1 LTEVKAKGPEFIR
14 FFKPILQ
21 ILKQSG
27 GSGTTSEVIDR
38 AVELLRIPE
47 SEQEVTLRN
56 GQSRIRNQVQWARLY
71 LVRSGYLESSGRGV
85 WSLTEKGTQADL
97 ARFDPYEVFQLV
109 QKAFREEKKKK
120 RSQEP
125 FIDERDESAAETTD
139 YKSELLALIKSLP
152 PNGFERL
159 CQRVLRESGF
169 QEVVVTGRS
178 GDGGIDG
185 MGVLQVNPFVSFN
198 VLFQCK
204 RYQGS
209 VTPSQVRD
217 FRGAMAGRADKG
229 IMMTTGTF
237 TVEAKKEARRDG
249 AAPIELVAGEDLVKL
264 FENLEL
270 GLLPKKT
277 FEIDRK
283 FLRRIQSRRLGRISC
298 VGGSCASNLNS
309 EYTFD

>member
-1 LTEVKAKGPEFIR
+1 MKAKGPEFFR

-38 AVELLRIPE
+38 AIELLQIPE
-47 SEQEVTLRN
+47 SEQEVTLKN
-56 GQSRIRNQVQWARLY
+56 GQSRIRNQVQWSRLY
-71 LVRSGYLESSGRGV
+71 LVRAGYLESSRRGV
-85 WSLTEKGTQADL
+85 WSLTEKGAQTDL
-97 ARFDPYEVFQLV
+97 ATFDAYEVFQLV
-109 QKAFREEKKKK
+109 QKGLRAGKKKK
-120 RSQEP
+120 KELEEP
-125 FIDERDESAAETTD
+125 FIDERDESTAETAD
-139 YKSELLALIKSLP
+139 YKSELLAVIKSLP

-169 QEVVVTGRS
+169 QEVVVTGKT

-185 MGVLQVNPFVSFN
+185 IGVLQINPFVSFN

-249 AAPIELVAGEDLVKL
+249 STPIELVAGEDLVKL
-264 FENLEL
+264 FEDLEL
-270 GLLPKKT
+270 GLLPRRT
-277 FEIDRK
+277 FEVDRK
-283 FLRRIQSRRLGRISC
+283 FFDEFSRD
-298 VGGSCASNLNS
+298 A
-309 EYTFD
+309 

>member
-1 LTEVKAKGPEFIR
+1 VKAKGPEFIR

-38 AVELLRIPE
+38 AIELLGIPE
-47 SEQEVTLRN
+47 SEQEAVLKN
-56 GQSRIRNQVQWARLY
+56 GQSRIRNQVQWARFY
-71 LVRSGYLESSGRGV
+71 LVRAGYLDSSLRGI
-85 WSLTEKGTQADL
+85 WNLTEKGAQTDL
-97 ARFDPYEVFQLV
+97 STFNAYDVFQLV
-109 QKAFREEKKKK
+109 QKGVQAEKKKK
-120 RSQEP
+120 KELQEP
-125 FIDERDESAAETTD
+125 FIDEDDESSVEALD

-152 PNGFERL
+152 PSGFERL
-159 CQRVLRESGF
+159 CQRLLRESGF

-185 MGVLQVNPFVSFN
+185 VGVLQVNPFVSFN

-249 AAPIELVAGEDLVKL
+249 AAPIELVAGEDLAKL
-264 FENLEL
+264 FEDLEL
-270 GLLPKKT
+270 GLLPRRT

-283 FLRRIQSRRLGRISC
+283 F
-298 VGGSCASNLNS
+298 
-309 EYTFD
+309 FDEFNRDA

>member
-1 LTEVKAKGPEFIR
+1 VKAKGPEFIR

-21 ILKQSG
+21 ILKESG

-38 AVELLRIPE
+38 AIELLQIPE
-47 SEQEVTLRN
+47 SEQEVTLKN
-56 GQSRIRNQVQWARLY
+56 GQSRIRNQVQWSRLY
-71 LVRSGYLESSGRGV
+71 LVRAGYLESSRRGV
-85 WSLTEKGTQADL
+85 WSLTEKGAQRDL
-97 ARFDPYEVFQLV
+97 ATFDAYEVFQLV
-109 QKAFREEKKKK
+109 QKGLRAEKKKK
-120 RSQEP
+120 ELEEP
-125 FIDERDESAAETTD
+125 FIDERDESSAENAD
-139 YKSELLALIKSLP
+139 YKSELLTLIKSLP
-152 PNGFERL
+152 PEGFERL

-169 QEVVVTGRS
+169 QEVTVTGKT

-185 MGVLQVNPFVSFN
+185 IGVLQVNPFVSFN

-249 AAPIELVAGEDLVKL
+249 ATPIELVSGEDLVKL
-264 FENLEL
+264 FEDLEL
-270 GLLPKKT
+270 GLLPRKT
-277 FEIDRK
+277 YEIDRK
-283 FLRRIQSRRLGRISC
+283 FFDEFSRE
-298 VGGSCASNLNS
+298 A
-309 EYTFD
+309 

>member
-1 LTEVKAKGPEFIR
+1 VKAKGPEFIR

-38 AVELLRIPE
+38 AIELLGISE
-47 SEQEVTLRN
+47 SEQEAVLKN
-56 GQSRIRNQVQWARLY
+56 GQSRVRNQVQWARFY
-71 LVRSGYLESSGRGV
+71 LVRAGYLDSSLHGV
-85 WSLTEKGTQADL
+85 WNLTEKGAQTDL
-97 ARFDPYEVFQLV
+97 SKFNAYDVFQLV
-109 QKAFREEKKKK
+109 QKGVQAEKKKK
-120 RSQEP
+120 KELQEP
-125 FIDERDESAAETTD
+125 FIDEDDESSVEAPD

-152 PNGFERL
+152 PSGFERL
-159 CQRVLRESGF
+159 CQRLLRESGF
-169 QEVVVTGRS
+169 QEVVVAGRS

-185 MGVLQVNPFVSFN
+185 IGILQVNPFVSFN

-264 FENLEL
+264 FEDLEL
-270 GLLPKKT
+270 GLLPRRT
-277 FEIDRK
+277 FEVDRK
-283 FLRRIQSRRLGRISC
+283 FFDEFSRD
-298 VGGSCASNLNS
+298 A
-309 EYTFD
+309 

>member
-1 LTEVKAKGPEFIR
+1 MKAKGPEFIR
-14 FFKPILQ
+14 FFKPILE

-38 AVELLRIPE
+38 AIELLQIPE
-47 SEQEVTLRN
+47 AEQEVTLKN
-56 GQSRIRNQVQWARLY
+56 GQSRVRNQVQWGRLY
-71 LVRSGYLESSGRGV
+71 LVRAGYLESSSRGV
-85 WSLTEKGTQADL
+85 WSLTEKGAQTNL
-97 ARFDPYEVFQLV
+97 AKFDAYEVFQLV
-109 QKAFREEKKKK
+109 QKGLRAEKKKELE
-120 RSQEP
+120 EP
-125 FIDERDESAAETTD
+125 FIDERDQSSAETAD
-139 YKSELLALIKSLP
+139 YKSELLAVIKSLP

-159 CQRVLRESGF
+159 CQRILRESGF
-169 QEVVVTGRS
+169 QEVVVTGKT

-185 MGVLQVNPFVSFN
+185 IGVLQVNPFVSFN

-249 AAPIELVAGEDLVKL
+249 ATPIELVAGEDLVKL
-264 FENLEL
+264 FQDLEL
-270 GLLPKKT
+270 GLVPRKT

-283 FLRRIQSRRLGRISC
+283 FFDEFSRE
-298 VGGSCASNLNS
+298 A
-309 EYTFD
+309 

>member
-1 LTEVKAKGPEFIR
+1 M
-14 FFKPILQ
+14 
-21 ILKQSG
+21 
-27 GSGTTSEVIDR
+27 R
-38 AVELLRIPE
+38 A
-47 SEQEVTLRN
+47 
-56 GQSRIRNQVQWARLY
+56 
-71 LVRSGYLESSGRGV
+71 GYLESSRRGV
-85 WSLTEKGTQADL
+85 WSLTEKGAQTDL
-97 ARFDPYEVFQLV
+97 ATFDAYEVFQLV
-109 QKAFREEKKKK
+109 QKGLRAEKKKK
-120 RSQEP
+120 RELEEP
-125 FIDERDESAAETTD
+125 FIDERDESAAEAAD
-139 YKSELLALIKSLP
+139 YKSEVLTMIKSLP

-169 QEVVVTGRS
+169 QEVVVTGKT

-185 MGVLQVNPFVSFN
+185 IGVLQVNPFVSFN

-264 FENLEL
+264 FEDLEL
-270 GLLPKKT
+270 GLVPRRT

-283 FLRRIQSRRLGRISC
+283 FFDEFSRS
-298 VGGSCASNLNS
+298 A
-309 EYTFD
+309 

>member
-1 LTEVKAKGPEFIR
+1 MKSKGPEFIR

-21 ILKQSG
+21 ILKDSG

-38 AVELLRIPE
+38 AIELLQIPE
-47 SEQEVTLRN
+47 SEQEVTLKN
-56 GQSRIRNQVQWARLY
+56 GQSRVRNQVQWGRLY
-71 LVRSGYLESSGRGV
+71 LVRAGYLDSSRRGV
-85 WSLTEKGTQADL
+85 WSLTEKGSQTDL
-97 ARFDPYEVFQLV
+97 ATFDPYHVFQIV
-109 QKAFREEKKKK
+109 QKEFHAEKKKK
-120 RSQEP
+120 KEIEEP
-125 FIDERDESAAETTD
+125 FIDERDETSAEDAD
-139 YKSELLALIKSLP
+139 YKSELLAVIKSLP
-152 PNGFERL
+152 PSGFERL

-169 QEVVVTGRS
+169 QEVVVTGRT

-185 MGVLQVNPFVSFN
+185 IGVLQVNPFVSFN

-249 AAPIELVAGEDLVKL
+249 AAPIELVAGVDLVKL
-264 FENLEL
+264 FEDLEL

-277 FEIDRK
+277 FEVDRK
-283 FLRRIQSRRLGRISC
+283 FFDEFSR
-298 VGGSCASNLNS
+298 VA
-309 EYTFD
+309 

>member
-1 LTEVKAKGPEFIR
+1 VKAKGPEFIR

-38 AVELLRIPE
+38 AIELLQIPE
-47 SEQEVTLRN
+47 AEQEVTLKN
-56 GQSRIRNQVQWARLY
+56 GQSRVRNQVQWGRLY
-71 LVRSGYLESSGRGV
+71 LVRAGYLESSSRGV
-85 WSLTEKGTQADL
+85 WSLTEKGAQTDL
-97 ARFDPYEVFQLV
+97 AKFDAYEVFQLV
-109 QKAFREEKKKK
+109 QKGLRAEKKKK
-120 RSQEP
+120 KELEEP
-125 FIDERDESAAETTD
+125 FIDERDERSAEAAD
-139 YKSELLALIKSLP
+139 YKSELLAVIKSLP

-159 CQRVLRESGF
+159 CQRILRESGF
-169 QEVVVTGRS
+169 QEVVVTGRT

-185 MGVLQVNPFVSFN
+185 IGVLQVNPFVSFN

-249 AAPIELVAGEDLVKL
+249 ATPIELVAGEDLVKL
-264 FENLEL
+264 FEDLEL
-270 GLLPKKT
+270 GLLPRRT
-277 FEIDRK
+277 FEVDRK
-283 FLRRIQSRRLGRISC
+283 FFDEFSRDG
-298 VGGSCASNLNS
+298 
-309 EYTFD
+309 

>member
-1 LTEVKAKGPEFIR
+1 MKAKGPEFIR

-21 ILKQSG
+21 ILKESG

-38 AVELLRIPE
+38 AIELLQIPE
-47 SEQEVTLRN
+47 SEQEVTLKN
-56 GQSRIRNQVQWARLY
+56 GQSRIRNQVQWSRLY
-71 LVRSGYLESSGRGV
+71 LVRAGYLESSRRGV
-85 WSLTEKGTQADL
+85 WSLTEKGAQTDL
-97 ARFDPYEVFQLV
+97 ATLNAYEVFQLV
-109 QKAFREEKKKK
+109 QKGLRAEKKKK
-120 RSQEP
+120 ELEEP
-125 FIDERDESAAETTD
+125 FIDERDESSAENPD
-139 YKSELLALIKSLP
+139 YKSELLAVIKSLP
-152 PNGFERL
+152 PDGFERL

-169 QEVVVTGRS
+169 QEVTVTGKT

-185 MGVLQVNPFVSFN
+185 IGVLQVNPFVSFN

-264 FENLEL
+264 FEDLEL
-270 GLLPKKT
+270 GLVPRRT

-283 FLRRIQSRRLGRISC
+283 FFDEFSRS
-298 VGGSCASNLNS
+298 A
-309 EYTFD
+309 

>member
-1 LTEVKAKGPEFIR
+1 MKAKGPEFIR

-21 ILKQSG
+21 ILKESG

-38 AVELLRIPE
+38 AIELLQIPE
-47 SEQEVTLRN
+47 SEQEVTLKN
-56 GQSRIRNQVQWARLY
+56 GQSRIRNQVQWSRLY
-71 LVRSGYLESSGRGV
+71 LVRAGYLESSRRGI
-85 WSLTEKGTQADL
+85 WSLTEKGAQTDL
-97 ARFDPYEVFQLV
+97 ATLNAYEVFQLV
-109 QKAFREEKKKK
+109 QKGLRAEKKKK
-120 RSQEP
+120 ELEEP
-125 FIDERDESAAETTD
+125 FIDERDESSAENPD
-139 YKSELLALIKSLP
+139 YKSELLAVIKSLP
-152 PNGFERL
+152 PDGFERL

-169 QEVVVTGRS
+169 QEVTVTGKT

-185 MGVLQVNPFVSFN
+185 IGVLQVNPFVSFN

-264 FENLEL
+264 FEDLEL
-270 GLLPKKT
+270 GLVPRRT

-283 FLRRIQSRRLGRISC
+283 FFDEFSRS
-298 VGGSCASNLNS
+298 A
-309 EYTFD
+309 

>member
-1 LTEVKAKGPEFIR
+1 VKAKGPEFIR
-14 FFKPILQ
+14 FFKPILH

-38 AVELLRIPE
+38 AIELLRIPE
-47 SEQEVTLRN
+47 AEQEVTLKN
-56 GQSRIRNQVQWARLY
+56 GQSRVRNQVQWSRLY
-71 LVRSGYLESSGRGV
+71 LVRAGYLESSRRGV
-85 WSLTEKGTQADL
+85 WSLTEKGMQADL
-97 ARFDPYEVFQLV
+97 GAFDGYEVFQLV
-109 QKAFREEKKKK
+109 QKGLREEKKKK
-120 RSQEP
+120 ELGEP
-125 FIDERDESAAETTD
+125 FIDERDECAAESTD

-159 CQRVLRESGF
+159 CQRVLRESVF
-169 QEVVVTGRS
+169 QEVVVTGRT

-185 MGVLQVNPFVSFN
+185 IGVLQVNPFVSFN

-264 FENLEL
+264 FEDLEL
-270 GLLPKKT
+270 GLVPKRT
-277 FEIDRK
+277 FEVDRK
-283 FLRRIQSRRLGRISC
+283 FFDEFRRE
-298 VGGSCASNLNS
+298 A
-309 EYTFD
+309 